1 MGLVLDVDVDVGVDA
16 DVGVDVGVEVEVE
29 VEIVGA
35 PSIYLEVGATLNL
48 TCLVHACFLIILFLE
63 LVLILIL
70 MLMLNVDVHV
80 HVDSEVGEYIKIF
93 IQSWSSISLPLL
105 MVNGSVAGC

>member
-1 MGLVLDVDVDVGVDA
+1 MKKLNWMKDIACYRASHGDRGRSKHLLGGGGDVEPHMLGTCLLPDHVVLGVGVDFDIDVDVG
-16 DVGVDVGVEVEVE
+16 
-29 VEIVGA
+29 
-35 PSIYLEVGATLNL
+35 
-48 TCLVHACFLIILFLE
+48 
-63 LVLILIL
+63 
-70 MLMLNVDVHV
+70 VDVHV